1 MSWQQ
6 VKHNMMANDP
16 KKAEIYNDMVD
27 KTKTK
32 RVDWNVEEIVRFQ
45 QHLTSLL
52 FLINDFGDDTQL
64 TQALPSIATLR
75 EILEELEEMAKE
87 KDTRWQSRQ
96 AAKMRKQIEEY
107 DDTTD

>member
-87 KDTRWQSRQ
+87 KDTRWQAKK
-96 AAKMRKQIEEY
+96 AAQMRKQLK
-107 DDTTD
+107 DQS

>member
-16 KKAEIYNDMVD
+16 KKAEVYNDMVD

-87 KDTRWQSRQ
+87 KDTRWQAKK
-96 AAKMRKQIEEY
+96 AAQMRKQLK
-107 DDTTD
+107 DQS

>member
-1 MSWQQ
+1 MGWYV
-6 VKHNMMANDP
+6 VKDKMMANDP
-16 KKAEIYNDMVD
+16 KKAEVYNNMVD

-87 KDTRWQSRQ
+87 KDTRWQAKK
-96 AAKMRKQIEEY
+96 AAQMRKQLK
-107 DDTTD
+107 DQS

>member
-1 MSWQQ
+1 MTWQQ

-64 TQALPSIATLR
+64 TQALPNIAALR
-75 EILEELEEMAKE
+75 EILEELEETAKE
-87 KDTRWQSRQ
+87 KDTRWQSHQ

>member
-1 MSWQQ
+1 
-6 VKHNMMANDP
+6 
-16 KKAEIYNDMVD
+16 MVD

-87 KDTRWQSRQ
+87 KDTRWQAKK
-96 AAKMRKQIEEY
+96 AAQMRKQLK
-107 DDTTD
+107 DQS

>member
-1 MSWQQ
+1 MTWQQ

-87 KDTRWQSRQ
+87 KDTRWQAKK
-96 AAKMRKQIEEY
+96 AAQMRKQLK
-107 DDTTD
+107 DQS

>member
-1 MSWQQ
+1 MGWYV
-6 VKHNMMANDP
+6 VKDKMMANDP
-16 KKAEIYNDMVD
+16 KKAEVYNNMVD
-27 KTKTK
+27 KNK

-45 QHLTSLL
+45 QHLTSMI
-52 FLINDFGDDTQL
+52 FLINDFGDDAQL
-64 TQALPSIATLR
+64 TQAVPSIAALR